1 MPFPADEHAFMERPA
16 TSVTIPVSTGPSSG
30 YQIVFQS
37 LEEAPA
43 LMEEVGLRPGR
54 CIMVTDEQVLTFHGE
69 RLEGSLRDAGW
80 HPTLI
85 VVPAGEASKSQEML
99 GRIYDEALAA
109 GLDRKTPLLAL
120 GGGVVGDLA
129 GFAAASLLR
138 GIPLVQLPTTLISQV
153 DSAIGGKTGINHP
166 LGKNLIGAFH
176 QPRLVV
182 SDLDTLQTL
191 TDREWLSGLAEVV
204 KHGLI
209 SDRSLFD
216 FLEEN
221 WEAIIA
227 RESRIVEEMVPRAVR
242 VKTAVVEKDERESG
256 PRAHLNFGHTFGH
269 AIERVAGYGAFTHGE
284 AVVVGMQVALYL
296 SAELHPELDL
306 DRALALVRRIPVPA
320 DPGALAFDRLYE
332 TMKVDKKTEAG
343 RIRFVLLRTIGEAY
357 VHSDLTEEQL
367 RAAWERTLR
376 D

>member
-1 MPFPADEHAFMERPA
+1 M
-16 TSVTIPVSTGPSSG
+16 
-30 YQIVFQS
+30 Q
-37 LEEAPA
+37 
-43 LMEEVGLRPGR
+43 EVGLRPGR
-54 CIMVTDEQVLTFHGE
+54 CLLVTDERVATFHGE
-69 RLEGSLRDAGW
+69 RLEAALRAAGW
-80 HPTLI
+80 VPTRI

-99 GRIYDEALAA
+99 GRIYDAALGA

-138 GIPLVQLPTTLISQV
+138 GIPLVQVPTTLISQV
-153 DSAIGGKTGINHP
+153 DSAVGGKTGINHP

-176 QPRLVV
+176 QPRLVL
-182 SDLDTLQTL
+182 SDLSTLQTL
-191 TDREWLSGLAEVV
+191 PDREWLSGLAEVV

-209 SDRSLFD
+209 SDRALFE
-216 FLEEN
+216 FLETN
-221 WEAIIA
+221 WGAI
-227 RESRIVEEMVPRAVR
+227 RRRDERIVEEMVPRAVR

-296 SAELHPELDL
+296 SAMLHPDLELE
-306 DRALALVRRIPVPA
+306 RALALVRRIPVPT
-320 DPGALAFDRLYE
+320 DPSTLPFDRLYA

-343 RIRFVLLRTIGEAY
+343 RIRFVLIRRIGEAY
-357 VHSDLTEEQL
+357 VTSDLTEEQM
-367 RAAWERTLR
+367 RGAWEEALSARR
-376 D
+376 